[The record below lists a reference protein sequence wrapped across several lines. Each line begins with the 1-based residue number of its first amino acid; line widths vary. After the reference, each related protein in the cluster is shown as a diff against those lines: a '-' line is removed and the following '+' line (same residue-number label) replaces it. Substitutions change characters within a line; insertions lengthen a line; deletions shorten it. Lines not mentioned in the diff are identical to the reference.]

1 MGGGGSLG
9 RGCRDQK
16 LGPLQETVQRWRADA
31 ESRQGAAAG
40 IPAGRAATWA
50 GGRRRGRRCRTL
62 HIVLTAEPKGSEDT
76 SDAAREGG
84 AREASKSIPGLHLR
98 QLPSLI

>member
-1 MGGGGSLG
+1 M
-9 RGCRDQK
+9 
-16 LGPLQETVQRWRADA
+16 

-40 IPAGRAATWA
+40 IPAGRTATWA
-50 GGRRRGRRCRTL
+50 GGRRRARRCRTL

-84 AREASKSIPGLHLR
+84 AGEESKSISDSYRLR
-98 QLPSLI
+98 EQPRSGRTQDARSREAGCEGGGPSLYHCREEA